1 MKILFKIIIYTFLLS
16 YVSGCST
23 FSDKIDLAGI
33 IDSTENWLFKEG
45 DSKDEEAS
53 EIITDE
59 TVLENEEEEVFPDIS
74 EIPQERQE
82 YDELEKEFFETE
94 KSVKENSGNSTEEK
108 IENNEILALDND
120 KISTVEENNI
130 FAVSSIP
137 KNIRLKLVKLLIE
150 SDPPVDNN
158 MPVISEDIVV
168 NEIGTKVAIIQFPDD
183 SVIPDE
189 SASNVINELV
199 NNHKSKKIKLV
210 GHASRTGS
218 NTTNGKRY
226 NMEISYSR
234 AETIKKILIKKGFP
248 PENIKTSGKGDLEP
262 LEGEAV
268 QYGEAVNRRVEIFFI
283 SK

>member
-53 EIITDE
+53 EIITAE
-59 TVLENEEEEVFPDIS
+59 PVLENEEEEVFPDIT

-94 KSVKENSGNSTEEK
+94 KSVKEISGDSKEEK

-150 SDPPVDNN
+150 SDPPIDNN
-158 MPVISEDIVV
+158 MPVISEDIAV

-199 NNHKSKKIKLV
+199 NNHKSKKIRLV

-218 NTTNGKRY
+218 DTTNGKRY

-262 LEGEAV
+262 LEEEAV

>member
-1 MKILFKIIIYTFLLS
+1 MKISFKIIIYTFLLF

-53 EIITDE
+53 DIITE
-59 TVLENEEEEVFPDIS
+59 EPVLENEEEEVFPDIS

-94 KSVKENSGNSTEEK
+94 KSVKENSGDFTEEK
-108 IENNEILALDND
+108 IENDEILALDND

-158 MPVISEDIVV
+158 MPVI
-168 NEIGTKVAIIQFPDD
+168 
-183 SVIPDE
+183 
-189 SASNVINELV
+189 
-199 NNHKSKKIKLV
+199 
-210 GHASRTGS
+210 
-218 NTTNGKRY
+218 
-226 NMEISYSR
+226 
-234 AETIKKILIKKGFP
+234 
-248 PENIKTSGKGDLEP
+248 
-262 LEGEAV
+262 
-268 QYGEAVNRRVEIFFI
+268 
-283 SK
+283 

>member
-45 DSKDEEAS
+45 DSKGEEVS
-53 EIITDE
+53 DIITAE
-59 TVLENEEEEVFPDIS
+59 TVLEKEEEVFPDIS

-94 KSVKENSGNSTEEK
+94 KSVKENSGDFTEEK
-108 IENNEILALDND
+108 IANDEILALDND
-120 KISTVEENNI
+120 KIATVEENNI

-158 MPVISEDIVV
+158 MPVISEDIAV

-183 SVIPDE
+183 SVTPDE

-262 LEGEAV
+262 LEDEAV